1 MEILGKP
8 HFVVSG
14 RILFFRVFLFWSST
28 PLQSISFD
36 SRTISTMIVLDPNT
50 HTLRDTADNNDHV
63 IHVHILWS

>member
-50 HTLRDTADNNDHV
+50 HTERHG
-63 IHVHILWS
+63 